1 MESKKLSVEF
11 VKFGDRFRQLKRD
24 DTKALYVRENPVSG
38 KVYGYDVIK
47 VSRHKEDAY
56 IGGRKVASAGDER
69 YPSTNE
75 FWASAWDIVS
85 IERAEAKYNS
95 I

>member
-24 DTKALYVRENPVSG
+24 DAKAMYVRENPVSG
-38 KVYGYDVIK
+38 KVYGYEVIK
-47 VSRHKEDAY
+47 VSRHKDDSY

-75 FWASAWDIVS
+75 FGSSAWNIVS
-85 IERAEAKYNS
+85 IERAESKYNS